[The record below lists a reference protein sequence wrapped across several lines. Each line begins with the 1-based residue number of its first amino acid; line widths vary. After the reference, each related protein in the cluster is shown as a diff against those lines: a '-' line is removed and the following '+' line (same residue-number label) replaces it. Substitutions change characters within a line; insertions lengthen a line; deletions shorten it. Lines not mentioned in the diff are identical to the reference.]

1 MGAIGLVILLVSGF
15 FFSSQYPK
23 ARYTQS
29 RSTGWDSYFHVVK
42 WGTLFSGLGAF
53 IYMITAWF
61 GLVPMVLSWANKD
74 ITDLDKLKL
83 PHDYL
88 KFFFWAVVT
97 VGLAYVAGWS
107 TRRSK
112 IQEYKALIQVASNN
126 PFEKL
131 FLEAM
136 ADQDLV
142 QVTLASRKVYIGV
155 PLSGADFLKQEYIS
169 LLPGLSGHRD
179 KDTLKLVHDIN
190 YNAHYEALD
199 QKFEAERER
208 NVGGDFKGT
217 SAGDRAA
224 RLSAYRVVIP
234 IKDIANI
241 SFYDSDFSAQSK
253 IGPTDKSEPGML
265 KRVLLA
271 IFNE

>member
-42 WGTLFSGLGAF
+42 WGTLFSGIGAF
-53 IYMITAWF
+53 IYMLTTWF
-61 GLVPMVLSWANKD
+61 GLVPIVLSWFNKD
-74 ITDLDKLKL
+74 ITDLDQLKL
-83 PHDYL
+83 PHDDL

-97 VGLAYVAGWS
+97 VGLACVAGWLTS
-107 TRRSK
+107 RSK
-112 IQEYKALIQVASNN
+112 TQAHKALIQVTRDN

-131 FLEAM
+131 LLEAIL
-136 ADQDLV
+136 DQDLV

-155 PLSGADFLKQEYIS
+155 PLSGADFLKQDYIS

-179 KDTLKLVHDIN
+179 KDTLRLVHDIN
-190 YNAHYEALD
+190 YNAHYEELD
-199 QKFEAERER
+199 RKFEEERKR
-208 NVGGDFKGT
+208 NVDSNIKDK
-217 SAGDRAA
+217 SAGERAA
-224 RLSAYRVVIP
+224 SLNAYRVVIP

-241 SFYDSDFSAQSK
+241 AFYDIDFTVQCE
-253 IGPTDKSEPGML
+253 IDPPDKSEPGIF
-265 KRVLLA
+265 KRVLRAML
-271 IFNE
+271 NE